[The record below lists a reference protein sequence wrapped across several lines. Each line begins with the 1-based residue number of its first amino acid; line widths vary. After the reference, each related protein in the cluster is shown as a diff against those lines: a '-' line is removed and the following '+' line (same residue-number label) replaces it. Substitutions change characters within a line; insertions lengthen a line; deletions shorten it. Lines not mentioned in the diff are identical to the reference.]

1 MPKERQGRAMP
12 EKQIMFNVRIP
23 ERMRR
28 RWKQTAKQRGMVL
41 SQLVIRAVEKE
52 CAVVESK
59 PGQEEGR
66 E

>member
-1 MPKERQGRAMP
+1 MP

-59 PGQEEGR
+59 PEQEEGR